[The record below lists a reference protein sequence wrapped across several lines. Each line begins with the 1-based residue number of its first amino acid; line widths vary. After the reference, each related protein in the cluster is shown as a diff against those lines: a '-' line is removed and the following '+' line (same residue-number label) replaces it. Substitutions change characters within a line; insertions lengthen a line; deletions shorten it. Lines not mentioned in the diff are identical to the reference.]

1 MFGLINKLK
10 HNEKAFEA
18 FVSKLKKDESKD
30 KSSEIKKTES
40 RINTLIK
47 IASKLYEDYASD
59 LINERT
65 YKELLLRNKQEQD
78 LLEQKLQ
85 SLKNVQENITYKL
98 MRLDQLK
105 HEFNRFLDNMELT
118 AEMVNSLIERI
129 ELSYYTKLE
138 DGTKERR
145 IIIKYKFI
153 DDSL

>member
-1 MFGLINKLK
+1 M
-10 HNEKAFEA
+10 
-18 FVSKLKKDESKD
+18 
-30 KSSEIKKTES
+30 
-40 RINTLIK
+40 
-47 IASKLYEDYASD
+47 
-59 LINERT
+59 
-65 YKELLLRNKQEQD
+65 LLRNKQEQD

-98 MRLDQLK
+98 MRLDKLK

-145 IIIKYKFI
+145 II
-153 DDSL
+153 